1 MDTVDSQPPGHVPLE
16 LSRRHAAYYF
26 YDLVTEDSW
35 QFFDIVKVA
44 PDFLALTPSE
54 WADNEDY
61 MTARDICQNSQGDKK
76 LYSIQSLLLASDY
89 IKVLTTSTAM
99 REKVF

>member
-1 MDTVDSQPPGHVPLE
+1 MKSRMAAKLLALPRNNTMKFGLPDFPKLE
-16 LSRRHAAYYF
+16 MTTEL

-35 QFFDIVKVA
+35 QFFHIVKVA

-61 MTARDICQNSQGDKK
+61 MTAREYVRTLN
-76 LYSIQSLLLASDY
+76 
-89 IKVLTTSTAM
+89 VT
-99 REKVF
+99 